1 MSPLPARRGAHG
13 TRGGTSPELT
23 PARMQRRQRSG
34 CVTSAMDGIGCTI
47 ATDPVTTAG
56 EREIEPDQRRSGDR
70 PHLSPLRGRL
80 GAGGPHRGGQ
90 ARC

>member
-1 MSPLPARRGAHG
+1 
-13 TRGGTSPELT
+13 
-23 PARMQRRQRSG
+23 MQRRQRSG
-34 CVTSAMDGIGCTI
+34 CITN
-47 ATDPVTTAG
+47 ATDGFGHAIAADPVATAG

-90 ARC
+90 TRC